1 MNKSRSSIIFFM
13 FFLLCLNVFSQTDTL
28 IYLEEDFEDSDNWD
42 TWTSYPEGSPTWERH
57 DGGRH
62 SDQTTL
68 PPSAYEGEYNA
79 LFQRTQTEPVVRTLI
94 SEPINLSGAK
104 KPQLSF
110 YHAQAQAISGLDNLI
125 LMFRVGAGEWDTI
138 VSFINPFED
147 WTYHYLNINEY
158 GAQYLADNFYLGFK
172 GVAKGGHGVCID
184 NILIEEKDVI
194 EKYPRT
200 IKGSN
205 VTHPLV
211 PSGLDDIPL
220 LKVEVEIFG
229 NSGASILNSISF
241 ESLCPDNSVFKSN
254 GFELIVTQEDFFA
267 TKHLGS
273 STKIGTPQ
281 NISGD
286 DIVFNSLD
294 YNLKTG
300 FNYIWLI
307 ADIKAD
313 ATHGSVVDFM
323 LNANSITINS
333 SPYPAS
339 SISPVGQNTIEESV
353 FYDDFETLKGWT
365 LDPGGDFEIAV
376 PLGLPA
382 GISTDPP
389 FAYGGQKILGTD
401 LTVDGGY
408 KLNIDSLNAYYA
420 TTPSINLKYY
430 NNIKLS
436 AKKWVAFEPTDRAS
450 IDMSIDGGTTW
461 ERIWLSHI
469 DALNPEYTWNS
480 LILDEEVNGS
490 ASRRENVKFRYSIYY
505 SDNSNVRAGWNI
517 DNFAVTGLHLTNDV
531 SVRQILQPWD
541 DCSESV
547 WDTVKVIV
555 KNLAEYPTGDE
566 LPIFYSIYGADT
578 LRIYDTIRTSID
590 SYDSI
595 VFKFTRRINF
605 SAPGYYDKFIVMTE
619 VPGDQDRTNDSL
631 TMPLY
636 IQESLTPPSFVDFET
651 ASGYWKSEPAS
662 TWKWKSPEGSIPDH
676 PGSLKS
682 WILSPYGPYINSDT
696 SYIESSCYDLTNP
709 GYKILELKYWSE
721 TEDGKDGANIQYSVN
736 DGQTWNLLDTNSLG
750 YNIAWNWYRQPVAA
764 LGTIGWSGISAGW
777 VTAKQVL
784 PLSLNSQPKVKFRVV
799 WASDATNNAGGLAI
813 DDFYIYPAPPDL
825 GVASVDSPVDDCLNE
840 VSDQVTV
847 TLKNFGL
854 SKISANDTLVL
865 GYIFDGNPAVYD
877 TMILSGDLNPESTSQ
892 FSFSEKISMTTAGLY
907 QLSVFTLFDD
917 DPWFYGSN
925 NDTITLSIE
934 TFPLPVTG
942 LLDTIQSREP
952 DTVVLRAN
960 KNPDYEYEWKNES
973 EVILSTADTLKVP
986 GDGVYYLL
994 VTNVG
999 GNGCSILDSTYVELL
1014 YNDIG
1019 IDTILSPVSSCE
1031 LSASEQITVRIKNF
1045 GTDSIVAGS
1054 KIAISYIFESNPAVY
1069 DTLLLTGALYS
1080 GKTIPF
1086 TFTGNFEDFS
1096 AEELHHLRL
1105 FSYYG
1110 GDTVRYNDT
1119 LNLDVEVYGYP
1130 SVDIGGDKVVEALT
1144 WPLDAGAGFVTYLWE
1159 DGDSVQ
1165 VHIVDE
1171 TGLYH
1176 VTVTDIHG
1184 CPGYDTAYIR
1194 LKIRDVSPSMLI
1206 YPTSACDFLG
1216 NVNIQMQVINSGNDT
1231 IPQNSKV
1238 YVKYSLGTQPVRSD
1252 SLTLV
1257 SELYPGSTVSHT
1269 FGNTENL
1276 NAYGEYDFMLYATTK
1291 NDLNSANDTLYD
1303 TIFIQPRPVVDFGLD
1318 DVYTHRGLDFVL
1330 DAGYGEYYEYL
1341 WQDGATGQ
1349 TYSVTKSGLYNVLVT
1364 DSRTGC
1370 YAGDTVTIYLIVTD
1384 VGITAVDLSED
1395 TCSGSYT
1402 NVPVEIRNL
1411 GSYSISEG
1419 ETINVAYTLNNTL
1432 VGSEAFI
1439 LTTVF
1444 PFGTKID
1451 RNLAGPISLT
1461 DGAPAKLKF
1470 YTVLEEDLRP
1480 ENDTFTIDYGMV
1492 KRSPVVDF
1500 HDVSGVIITDFPY
1513 VLIPESG
1520 HPSYLWQDNSTNPT
1534 YTVTT
1539 PGAYS
1544 VTVTASNGCK
1554 TSRTVNVV
1562 NETGV
1567 EETGEDPF
1575 RLRIYPNPAR
1585 DMLMVEIDA
1594 RETDDVII
1602 GFYNSEGRLIF
1613 NDRAARGSYYNRS
1626 IDINPYPQGIYYIR
1640 FFNSKISKL
1649 SKVVIQ

>member
-1 MNKSRSSIIFFM
+1 MKKSRSFFIFFI
-13 FFLLCLNVFSQTDTL
+13 FFLLCLNAFSQTDTL
-28 IYLEEDFEDSDNWD
+28 VYLEEDFEDSDSWD
-42 TWTSYPEGSPTWERH
+42 TWTSYPEGSPTWERY

-68 PPSAYEGEYNA
+68 PPSAYEGELNA

-138 VSFINPFED
+138 ISFINPFED
-147 WTYHYLNINEY
+147 WTFHYLNINEY
-158 GAQYLADNFYLGFK
+158 GTQYLADNFYLGFM

-194 EKYPRT
+194 QKYPRT
-200 IKGSN
+200 IKASN

-229 NSGASILNSISF
+229 NSGNSILNSISF
-241 ESLCPDNSVFKSN
+241 NSLCPDNSVFKSD

-286 DIVFNSLD
+286 NVVFSNLEYD
-294 YNLKTG
+294 LKTG

-307 ADIKAD
+307 ADIKSEA
-313 ATHGSVVDFM
+313 AYGSVVDFM
-323 LNANSITINS
+323 VNANSISINS
-333 SPYPAS
+333 TPYPAS
-339 SISPVGQNTIEESV
+339 SLSPAGQNIIEESV

-376 PLGLPA
+376 PLGLSA
-382 GISTDPP
+382 GISTDPS

-408 KLNIDSLNAYYA
+408 KLNIDSVNAYYA

-480 LILDEEVNGS
+480 LILDDEINES
-490 ASRRENVKFRYSIYY
+490 ASRHENVKFRYSVYY

-578 LRIYDTIRTSID
+578 LRVYDTIKTSID

-605 SAPGYYDKFIVMTE
+605 SAPGYYDKFIVMTD

-636 IQESLTPPSFVDFET
+636 IQESLTSPSFVDFET
-651 ASGYWKSEPAS
+651 ASGYWKSKPAS
-662 TWKWKSPEGSIPDH
+662 TWMWKSPEGSIPDH
-676 PGSLKS
+676 SGSLKS
-682 WILSPYGPYINSDT
+682 WILSPFGPYINNDT
-696 SYIESSCYDLTNP
+696 SYIESSCYDLTNS

-721 TEDGKDGANIQYSVN
+721 TETGKDGANIQYSVN
-736 DGQTWNLLDTNSLG
+736 DGQTWDLLDTNSLG
-750 YNIAWNWYRQPVAA
+750 YNIAWNWYRQPVTA

-777 VTAKQVL
+777 VTAKQLL

-799 WASDATNNAGGLAI
+799 WASDETNNAGGLAI
-813 DDFYIYPAPPDL
+813 DDFNIYSAPPDL
-825 GVASVDSPVDDCLNE
+825 GVASLDSPVDDCMNE

-854 SKISANDTLVL
+854 SKIDANDTLVL
-865 GYIFDGNPAVYD
+865 GYIFEGNPAVYD
-877 TMILSGDLNPESTSQ
+877 TMILAGDMDPESTTQ
-892 FSFSEKISMTTAGLY
+892 FSFSEKISMTSAGLY

-917 DPWFYGSN
+917 DPWFYGSI
-925 NDTITLSIE
+925 NDTLSVLIE
-934 TFPLPVTG
+934 AFPLPVTE
-942 LLDTIQSREP
+942 LPDTIQSREP
-952 DTVVLRAN
+952 DTVIIRAKKDIN
-960 KNPDYEYEWKNES
+960 YEYSWKDTLGTE
-973 EVILSTADTLKVP
+973 LSTGDTLKVP

-994 VTNVG
+994 VTDVG
-999 GNGCSILDSTYVELL
+999 GNGCSLLDSVYVELL
-1014 YNDIG
+1014 YFDVG
-1019 IDTILSPVSSCE
+1019 IDTIISPVSSCE
-1031 LSASEQITVRIKNF
+1031 LSGNEQITVRIKNF
-1045 GTDSIVAGS
+1045 GTDSIISNS
-1054 KIAISYIFESNPAVY
+1054 KIAVSYIYEGGPVVT
-1069 DTLLLTGALYS
+1069 DTLIISEPLQS
-1080 GKTIPF
+1080 GETRQFP
-1086 TFTGNFEDFS
+1086 FTGNYEDFS
-1096 AEELHHLRL
+1096 AIGIHTLKLYTY
-1105 FSYYG
+1105 FG

-1119 LNLDVEVYGYP
+1119 LNLDVEVYGFP

-1144 WPLDAGAGFVTYLWE
+1144 WPLDAGAGFVSYLWE
-1159 DGDSVQ
+1159 DGDSLQ

-1176 VTVTDIHG
+1176 VMVTDIHG

-1194 LKIRDVSPSMLI
+1194 LKIRDVSPTGLV
-1206 YPTSACDFLG
+1206 YPVSGCNIIG
-1216 NVNIQMQVINSGNDT
+1216 NVNVRIQARNSGNDT
-1231 IPQNSKV
+1231 IPQDSKI
-1238 YVKYSLGTQPVRSD
+1238 YFQYKLGSQSIKYD
-1252 SLTLV
+1252 SLSL
-1257 SELYPGSTVSHT
+1257 SSPLYPGGTVDNTFASYEDFST
-1269 FGNTENL
+1269 
-1276 NAYGEYDFMLYATTK
+1276 YGEYDIMLFANTT

-1303 TIFIQPRPVVDFGLD
+1303 TIYLQPRPVVDFGLED
-1318 DVYTHRGLDFVL
+1318 LYNHRGIEYML
-1330 DAGYGEYYEYL
+1330 DAGYGAYYDYL
-1341 WQDGATGQ
+1341 WQDGATEQ
-1349 TYSVTKSGLYNVLVT
+1349 TYVVTKSGLYRVLVT

-1370 YAGDTVTIYLIVTD
+1370 YAGDTVTIYLVYTD
-1384 VGITAVDLSED
+1384 VGITAVDLPAD
-1395 TCSGSYT
+1395 ACSGSYS
-1402 NVPVEIRNL
+1402 NIQVEISNL
-1411 GSYSISEG
+1411 YTNTVSSGDTIS
-1419 ETINVAYTLNNTL
+1419 VAYTLNNS
-1432 VGSEAFI
+1432 VIGNDEFI
-1439 LTTVF
+1439 LTS
-1444 PFGTKID
+1444 PLSFGGKIN
-1451 RNLAGPISLT
+1451 RNLSGTIDIAE
-1461 DGAPAKLKF
+1461 GAPATLRF
-1470 YTVLEEDLRP
+1470 YTELDEDLKP
-1480 ENDTFTIDYGMV
+1480 ENDTFTIDYGIV
-1492 KRSPVVDF
+1492 KRSPVIDF
-1500 HDVSGVIITDFPY
+1500 HEVSGVIITDFPY
-1513 VLIPESG
+1513 VLIPEAG
-1520 HPSYLWQDNSTNPT
+1520 HPSYLWQDNSTDPT

-1539 PGAYS
+1539 PGEYS
-1544 VTVTASNGCK
+1544 VTVTADNGCT
-1554 TSRTVNVV
+1554 TSKTVNVV

-1575 RLRIYPNPAR
+1575 RLRVYPNPAR
-1585 DMLMVEIDA
+1585 NLLMVEIDT

-1602 GFYNSEGRLIF
+1602 GFYNSEGSLIF
-1613 NDRAARGSYYNRS
+1613 NDRAARGSYYSRH
-1626 IDINPYPQGIYYIR
+1626 IDISPYPQGIYYIR
-1640 FFNSKISKL
+1640 FYNSEISRVSKI
-1649 SKVVIQ
+1649 VIY